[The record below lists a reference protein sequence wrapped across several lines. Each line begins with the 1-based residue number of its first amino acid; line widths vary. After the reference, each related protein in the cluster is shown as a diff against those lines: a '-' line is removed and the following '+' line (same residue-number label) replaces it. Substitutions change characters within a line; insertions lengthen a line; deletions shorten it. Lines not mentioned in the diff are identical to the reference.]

1 MTRAKA
7 LAPRKR
13 APAAAETPTTP
24 TTPTTLTTLAAL
36 ADAEHRADAA
46 QASGAPAPASGA
58 PAPAG
63 GAPAQAGGAPAQ
75 AGGAPADEPRRGP
88 GRPPARPRGPRPE
101 VFGVQGAP
109 RDPANRFEFTY
120 ASPASFKQ
128 LFAYLKNVGSRLIYF
143 RCRPGGLA
151 VFARDHSKSARV
163 VAAFDGATVNWH
175 YSEGE
180 FVLMFNRESVDRI
193 FASIDRDVSLVTIVQ
208 SHGNLGELAVSFL
221 GDEYDTDTMY
231 AVQLS
236 ALEDDPDLYEA
247 EAACGDIALR
257 SFPLA
262 FTMSAARFR
271 KIVTDL
277 AANFE
282 EFYIEKIA
290 AAPMQF
296 AALTARNRVNIVFR
310 RSDLIDLTATTAPH
324 EVFRVTMKISAIK
337 SLAMSML
344 ADSVQIHCRD
354 DTNELVCRSALSAP
368 HNVIVST
375 IVKC

>member
-7 LAPRKR
+7 LTSTRKR
-13 APAAAETPTTP
+13 AAAATATASPPAATSLAA
-24 TTPTTLTTLAAL
+24 LAAL
-36 ADAEHRADAA
+36 ADADPDSPDVLAGATSA
-46 QASGAPAPASGA
+46 GAPADP
-58 PAPAG
+58 PRVAPAG
-63 GAPAQAGGAPAQ
+63 AAHVPAA
-75 AGGAPADEPRRGP
+75 ADEPRRGP

-101 VFGVQGAP
+101 VFGVQGVP

-151 VFARDHSKSARV
+151 VFARDHSKAARV
-163 VAAFDGATVNWH
+163 VAAFDGSTVNWH

-208 SHGNLGELAVSFL
+208 SHGNLGELTVSFL

-236 ALEDDPDLYEA
+236 ALDDDPELYEA
-247 EAACGDIALR
+247 EVACGIDALR
-257 SFPLA
+257 AFPLT

-310 RSDLIDLTATTAPH
+310 RSDLIDLVSSTAPH

>member
-7 LAPRKR
+7 LTTRKR
-13 APAAAETPTTP
+13 APAAEA
-24 TTPTTLTTLAAL
+24 LTTLAAL

-46 QASGAPAPASGA
+46 
-58 PAPAG
+58 PAG
-63 GAPAQAGGAPAQ
+63 GAPAISGAASAIPGVASGIPSGAPSGIPA
-75 AGGAPADEPRRGP
+75 GAPADEPRRGP

-151 VFARDHSKSARV
+151 VFARDHSKAARV

-257 SFPLA
+257 AFPLA